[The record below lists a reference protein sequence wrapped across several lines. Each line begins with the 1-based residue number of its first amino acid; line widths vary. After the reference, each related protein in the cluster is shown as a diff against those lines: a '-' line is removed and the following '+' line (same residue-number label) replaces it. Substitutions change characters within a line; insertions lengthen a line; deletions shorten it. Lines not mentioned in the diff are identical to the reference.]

1 MSFLDDVNKAKQN
14 RINPTGPV
22 NNINTVPD
30 NISSVQDTLKKT
42 PMYIPIDQN
51 NSPEP
56 QVPTTQN
63 PADLQNLFD
72 EAVLKKDYNI
82 ESPEEKQKRERQQA
96 IGAGLTGLGTGL
108 SNLANL
114 YYTTQGA
121 PDQKIGNS
129 GIGAYQDAL
138 KNSENIRLNNWQN
151 YLNAKRQIDARR
163 DAYNQQSE
171 INKQRLQ
178 ANSAE
183 KELQRQFLNDRDT
196 RNNDLKIKLA
206 NDKAL
211 SDKERESLR
220 HKFRTEEID
229 QQGGWRIRTKET
241 PSVSSSTSSKQTLNL
256 TNKNGQSISY
266 NMKDPSDV
274 VQMYQDG
281 VKAGLFDD
289 YDLKQS
295 SGVYGKS
302 PTPTDIKNYI
312 YSKLNNGV
320 EKNET
325 PAQATKKTINGFSGS
340 SQKSNK
346 KTIKGF

>member
-14 RINPTGPV
+14 KINSIG
-22 NNINTVPD
+22 TVDTTNQVPE
-30 NISSVQDTLKKT
+30 NVSSVQDTLKKT
-42 PMYIPIDQN
+42 PMYIPDTQDTTP
-51 NSPEP
+51 NST
-56 QVPTTQN
+56 PTQT
-63 PADLQNLFD
+63 PVDLQSMFD
-72 EAVLKKDYNI
+72 NAVLKKDYNI

-96 IGAGLTGLGTGL
+96 IGAGLTGLGSGL

-114 YYTTQGA
+114 YYTTKGA
-121 PDQKIGNS
+121 QDQKLGNA
-129 GIGAYQDAL
+129 GIGAYEDAL

-151 YLNAKRQIDARR
+151 YLNAKRQIEARR

-171 INKQRLQ
+171 LNQQRLQ
-178 ANSAE
+178 ANSAD
-183 KELQRQFLNDRDT
+183 KELQRQFLNARDN

-281 VKAGLFDD
+281 VKAGVFDD
-289 YDLKQS
+289 NDLKQS

-325 PAQATKKTINGFSGS
+325 PAQETKKTINGFSGS